1 MKPLEST
8 IRENTEHSPISIHMY
23 IKSHNKNL
31 FSTFPIS
38 EYIIV
43 SFQQQQNHKVCETQE

>member
-1 MKPLEST
+1 MNPLEST
-8 IRENTEHSPISIHMY
+8 IRENTEHSPVSIHMY